1 MAHLTSTSKIPG
13 LTLVDREFQIPLDH
27 AKPDAGSITVFAREI
42 ADQDADADKPYL
54 VFLQGGPGSEAP
66 RPTRTSSGW
75 VSRALKDYRVLMLD
89 QRGTGRST
97 PVGTLPG
104 LTPTEQAQ
112 YLTHFRADSIVA
124 DAEWIRRALGVA
136 KWSVLGQ
143 SFGGF
148 CALRYLSHAPE
159 GLREVFFTGGLPPV
173 LGHEGI
179 GIDEVYRATFATT
192 IARNHRFYQRF
203 PSDRLRVEQLQAQL
217 AAEDIRLPNGDRLT
231 GRRLKLAGQALGGSE
246 GAESLH
252 YLLDLPFDSPAFRY
266 DVEATTHFARNP
278 LYAILHEACWADGF
292 ATNWSAARVQPE
304 DYRTDSA
311 LFTGEHVFPWLFE
324 DYAALSPLREA
335 AEILAAHQWPALY
348 DAGAL
353 RANEVP
359 CAAAIYGDDLYVP
372 RQYSEQTASLVRG
385 LRPWLT
391 NEYEHGGLRA
401 DGSRV
406 LGRLIDLARDRI

>member
-1 MAHLTSTSKIPG
+1 MDHVTSTSKIPG
-13 LTLVDREFQIPLDH
+13 LTLVDHEFTIPLDH
-27 AKPDAGSITVFAREI
+27 AKPDAGSITVFAREV
-42 ADQDADADKPYL
+42 ADQDASPDKPYL
-54 VFLQGGPGSEAP
+54 VYLQGGPGSEAP

-97 PVGTLPG
+97 PIGALPG
-104 LTPTEQAQ
+104 MTAPEQAQ

-124 DAEWIRRALGVA
+124 DAEWIRHALGVER
-136 KWSVLGQ
+136 WSLLGQ

-148 CALRYLSHAPE
+148 CALRYLSHAPQ

-179 GIDEVYRATFATT
+179 GIDEVYRATFAVTLE
-192 IARNHRFYQRF
+192 RNRRFYERF
-203 PSDRLRVEQLQAQL
+203 PADRPRVEALQA
-217 AAEDIRLPNGDRLT
+217 RLGEADVRLQNGDRLT
-231 GRRLKLAGQALGGSE
+231 GRRLRMAGLALGGSE

-252 YLLDLPFDSPAFRY
+252 YLLELPFESPAFLY

-292 ATNWSAARVQPE
+292 ATNWSADRVQPE
-304 DYRTDSA
+304 VYRTDSA
-311 LFTGEHVFPWLFE
+311 LFTGEHVFPWMFQ
-324 DYAALSPLREA
+324 DYAALAPLAEA
-335 AEILAAHQWPALY
+335 AQILAEHQWPTLY
-348 DAGAL
+348 DPEAL

-359 CAAAIYGDDLYVP
+359 CAAAIYGDDLFVP

-401 DGSRV
+401 DGARV
-406 LGRLIDLARDRI
+406 LGRLIDLAQDRI